1 MPDDAPQPPSS
12 FFTST
17 AHSLSRLTHFIDENI
32 RVIQYGVYCVGVAGA
47 VVLLHSVRA
56 FTKFTKIQDVPKEF
70 ISKHVKLHG
79 HVRWVGVTP
88 PTPPTTPPHAQANS
102 SLAENGARPTPFS
115 SGTETAGKK
124 GGEGGW
130 GRSLSVDNRGIY
142 EGAGELHPWEDG
154 IDPALARIN
163 YMQNMTPLFLQVDHC
178 PVFAVLRRKTDQLL
192 PVQLADVEVT
202 AAGLDRASSLVDRR
216 VWFTLISH
224 NTDDDT
230 LVCFIKPTK
239 VFAKSVNEQ
248 LVRDGLALAG
258 PMDLQLHGD
267 KRYTQLYT
275 KLLKAQEHAEKKKL
289 GMWKPSEDKKGL
301 LARLWGKIRVFGSK

>member
-1 MPDDAPQPPSS
+1 MPDDAAQPPSS

-17 AHSLSRLTHFIDENI
+17 THSLSRLTHFIDENI
-32 RVIQYGVYCVGVAGA
+32 RVIQYGVYCIGAAGA
-47 VVLLHSVRA
+47 LVLLHSARA
-56 FTKFTKIQDVPKEF
+56 FTKFAKIQDIPKEF
-70 ISKHVKLHG
+70 ISKHVRLHG

-88 PTPPTTPPHAQANS
+88 HAQASS
-102 SLAENGARPTPFS
+102 SLAENGVRPIAFS
-115 SGTETAGKK
+115 SGRETTGKR
-124 GGEGGW
+124 GGEGDG
-130 GRSLSVDNRGIY
+130 GRSLSADNRGIY

-163 YMQNMTPLFLQVDHC
+163 YMQDMTPLFLQVDHS

-192 PVQLADVEVT
+192 PLQLADVEVT
-202 AAGLDRASSLVDRR
+202 AAGLDQVRSLVDRR

-230 LVCFIKPTK
+230 LACFVKPTK
-239 VFAKSVNEQ
+239 VLAKSVNEQ

-301 LARLWGKIRVFGSK
+301 LARLWGKIRAFGSN